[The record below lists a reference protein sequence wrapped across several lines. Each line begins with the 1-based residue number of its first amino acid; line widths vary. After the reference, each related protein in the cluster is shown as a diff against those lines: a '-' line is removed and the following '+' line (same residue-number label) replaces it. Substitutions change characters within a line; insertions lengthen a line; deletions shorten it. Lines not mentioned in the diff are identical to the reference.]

1 MNTNVTKQALER
13 GVVQPLVA
21 RITLPEGAELA
32 SGTARLELGQL
43 TGRAL
48 KSTAIHQ
55 FGSSDDTTDRAVA
68 EWIVRAPAGTVV
80 EVEARHDR
88 AGVVTTSVTLE

>member
-1 MNTNVTKQALER
+1 MSTNVTKQALDR

-21 RITLPEGAELA
+21 RISVPDGIVV
-32 SGTARLELGQL
+32 GGKHRLELGQL

-48 KSTAIHQ
+48 QNSAIHQ

-68 EWIVRAPAGTVV
+68 EWVVHARAGSTV
-80 EVEARHDR
+80 EVEVRHDR
-88 AGVVTTSVTLE
+88 AGVVTELVTLA